1 MASKMRKI
9 DETQCPDYKSRKR
22 AIESKEDHAR
32 LTGRDSAFRYWI
44 ELKIQQYNVTCVLY
58 MLEWWERLLFHVLML
73 SICSGM
79 VVVMFVYGQGYA
91 FVSAWSVLV
100 FGLGMLIVMLFPLH
114 QF

>member
-44 ELKIQQYNVTCVLY
+44 DLKIQQYNVTCVLY
-58 MLEWWERLLFHVLML
+58 MLEWWERLLFHVLTL
-73 SICSGM
+73 SIFSGM

>member
-73 SICSGM
+73 GICSG
-79 VVVMFVYGQGYA
+79 VVVVAYVYGQGYA
-91 FVSAWSVLV
+91 FVSTGSMLV
-100 FGLGMLIVMLFPLH
+100 FGFCVFVLMLLPLH